1 MISVAS
7 VLTRHKNKSKFLKY
21 SFYKVIVVLTGCLYF
36 GTDIIVIISDYD
48 VRLIGG
54 SSRCSGRVEISYQ
67 GSWGGICSQQWDKS
81 DAQVLCRQLGCGEP
95 VMVFS
100 EFGRSSGPIFL
111 SELHCRGDEN
121 KLTDCGHS
129 GWENAPCDDFPH
141 TGIVCNETQWVN
153 TEFPLIP
160 ESDSD
165 QIEASSAA
173 IKVKPAS
180 PLSVTGMYL
189 SLFLLRR

>member
-1 MISVAS
+1 MKYIFK
-7 VLTRHKNKSKFLKY
+7 LLLLEILLNIQLKPWIN
-21 SFYKVIVVLTGCLYF
+21 SRIKVKVIC
-36 GTDIIVIISDYD
+36 VIHHVDVAVSDYD

-54 SSRCSGRVEISYQ
+54 SSRCSGRVEISYR

-81 DAQVLCRQLGCGEP
+81 DAQVLCRQLGCGDP
-95 VMVFS
+95 VSVFAD
-100 EFGRSSGPIFL
+100 FGRSSGPMYL
-111 SELHCRGDEN
+111 SELLCRGDEN

-180 PLSVTGMYL
+180 PLSVTGTNLNLKVY
-189 SLFLLRR
+189 F